1 MDEIE
6 RETRFLDL
14 DGDGVPDA
22 TETIEV
28 RRHAADVGGHHA
40 MVTEVVDEID
50 SEIGVDGEPGEV
62 QVSDTIVIEDVSDEP
77 LDS

>member
-1 MDEIE
+1 MGEIE
-6 RETRFLDL
+6 RETRYLDL

-28 RRHAADVGGHHA
+28 RRQTIDTPGHHTT
-40 MVTEVVDEID
+40 VTEVVDEID

-62 QVSDTIVIEDVSDEP
+62 QVSDTILIEDV
-77 LDS
+77 